1 MYHTDA
7 LITEKLMKSIHYSK
21 HLMLEINDERALLFH
36 DNNIHSLLYLVK
48 IMFHNTKINAPAT
61 VDIVCASKLHMN

>member
-1 MYHTDA
+1 
-7 LITEKLMKSIHYSK
+7 
-21 HLMLEINDERALLFH
+21 MLEINDERALLFH